1 MVDEGPGS
9 RSLQHVVQVVLEPP
23 VAHVPAP
30 ALRAV
35 YERFAEQAEP
45 GSLLPSRTVGTGG
58 ADGVAGREQAVSR
71 AVHHLPPGFDIFHAV
86 AFGAVVARRGPH
98 PEPGGAFI
106 SAVFP
111 WHGITEADFKMREGV
126 VWQRRAQSRL
136 RVGRTARNETV
147 DRARRSRLPSRFD
160 DRPPLFPRASRAPT
174 TRNRAPPPTRI
185 LPSLTKVIKLPL
197 TSSRRVCVNS
207 NQGRD
212 FGVDIA
218 LAPMFCALVSDWKM
232 RDQAHP
238 N

>member
-1 MVDEGPGS
+1 M
-9 RSLQHVVQVVLEPP
+9 
-23 VAHVPAP
+23 
-30 ALRAV
+30 
-35 YERFAEQAEP
+35 
-45 GSLLPSRTVGTGG
+45 
-58 ADGVAGREQAVSR
+58 
-71 AVHHLPPGFDIFHAV
+71 
-86 AFGAVVARRGPH
+86 
-98 PEPGGAFI
+98 
-106 SAVFP
+106 FP